1 MKPIGTA
8 QRESESP
15 KPRNPTPET
24 WSRSK
29 IVMEYRETRQRT
41 PTPSNS
47 LSPLGQVTWRMSVTV
62 MRGVPTMAAARNKR
76 KKNPVGER
84 EREREGGQ
92 EGRQRMKRARA
103 LS

>member
-1 MKPIGTA
+1 
-8 QRESESP
+8 
-15 KPRNPTPET
+15 
-24 WSRSK
+24 
-29 IVMEYRETRQRT
+29 
-41 PTPSNS
+41 
-47 LSPLGQVTWRMSVTV
+47 MSVTV